1 MDQTPAP
8 ENHQPSISEP
18 ILPDLAVDSLN
29 HHPIMETSMRQ
40 SWAYMD
46 RLRVQIH
53 LI

>member
-1 MDQTPAP
+1 MDQTPVL
-8 ENHQPSISEP
+8 ENHQLPTSAL

-29 HHPIMETSMRQ
+29 HHLIMETSMRQ